1 MNVKK
6 IFFPIGGGEELR
18 ERIHGA
24 LLVNKYFGSHMS
36 ILAFQLD
43 PETVYNVRMTLR
55 GGILM
60 DEFIETAKEEL
71 KIEQEKN
78 IQIAK
83 EEAEKVGITFTENQ
97 HEPSSAF
104 LRNDIGTRSQL
115 VEKYS
120 KYCDLVVAAVPPN
133 GAITGTFE
141 AAVIKSGKPAIV
153 IPRKLKSFKADK
165 ILLSLTGSTSSARAL
180 TNAIPFLKEAKEV
193 HCITAHHYLEEDID
207 ETRGRIKNYLS
218 MHGIDPTFE
227 VVKTEGKIPGQAL
240 LDSAKEHN
248 ADLIVAGMAEN
259 NGFREIFLGGTSKYF
274 LQNTTIPVLM

>member
-71 KIEQEKN
+71 KIEQQKN
-78 IQIAK
+78 INIAK
-83 EEAEKVGITFTENQ
+83 EEAEKVGIKFTENQ
-97 HEPSSAF
+97 HEPSSTF
-104 LRNDIGTRSQL
+104 LRNDVGTRSQL

-141 AAVIKSGKPAIV
+141 AAVLKSGKPVIV
-153 IPRKLKSFKADK
+153 IPRKLKTFKADRV
-165 ILLSLTGSTSSARAL
+165 LLSLTGSTSSSRAL
-180 TNAIPFLKEAKEV
+180 TNAISILKEAKEV
-193 HCITAHHYLEEDID
+193 HCITAHHYLEDDID
-207 ETRGRIKNYLS
+207 ETRGRIRNYLS

-240 LDSAKEHN
+240 IDSAKEHQS
-248 ADLIVAGMAEN
+248 DLIVTGMAEN
-259 NGFREIFLGGTSKYF
+259 SGFREIFLGGTSKYF
-274 LQNTTIPVLM
+274 LQNTTVPVLM